1 MTDEQRQADLQLLA
15 ELAAGEH
22 AAIVQYMIHRFYSGE
37 GEIGCEIEEVARREM
52 VHWKWLN
59 ERIVQLGGSPA
70 LERGEMM
77 IGGPSLA
84 DMIRKDVELEEHCIQ
99 EYTVAIERTSNEVL
113 KRQFRM
119 HLADE
124 QRHRE
129 TFMELLREAEEL
141 QDSGEA
147 PHTPTEQE
155 ESFIRMLNG
164 NVGHEYGAV
173 LQYLHQSHATKD
185 IEVSRAT
192 LNAAID
198 EMKHISWFADAVVEL
213 GGDPVMEPAEV
224 VRADT
229 DEGRMQANIQDEAH
243 ARQMYAEQIARFQ
256 EAGREDLAEL
266 VTFVRDQ
273 ETFHLEDFQH
283 LLEQV
288 KEAGDIQASEE
299 EVKKLRLTVGSL
311 FGEPQGH

>member
-1 MTDEQRQADLQLLA
+1 MDEQRQSDLRLLA

-37 GEIGCEIEEVARREM
+37 GAIGCEIEEVARREM

-70 LERGEMM
+70 LERGQMT
-77 IGGPSLA
+77 IGGPSLV
-84 DMIRKDVELEEHCIQ
+84 DMIQKDVELEEHCIR
-99 EYTVAIERTSNEVL
+99 EYEAAIAQTSNEVL
-113 KRQFRM
+113 KRQFRL

-129 TFMELLREAEEL
+129 TFLELLREAQEM
-141 QDSGEA
+141 QQSGEQPPA
-147 PHTPTEQE
+147 PTEQQQ
-155 ESFIRMLNG
+155 SLIRMLNG

-185 IEVSRAT
+185 LEVSRAT

-213 GGDPVMEPAEV
+213 GGDPVMEPAPV

-229 DEGRMQANIQDEAH
+229 DEGRMLANIEDEAH
-243 ARQMYAEQIARFQ
+243 ARQMYAEQIARFR

-266 VTFVRDQ
+266 IAFVRDQ

-283 LLEQV
+283 LLEQI
-288 KEAGDIQASEE
+288 KAAGDIQAGEE
-299 EVKKLRLTVGSL
+299 EVRKLRLTVGSL
-311 FGEPQGH
+311 FGEPQGR